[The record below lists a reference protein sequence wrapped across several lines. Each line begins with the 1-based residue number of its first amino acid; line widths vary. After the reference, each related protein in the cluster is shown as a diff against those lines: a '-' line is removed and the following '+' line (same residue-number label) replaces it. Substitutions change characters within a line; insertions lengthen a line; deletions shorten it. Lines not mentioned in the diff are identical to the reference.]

1 MFNPFHEKINE
12 NDADHDLIDSAV
24 HGSQEDLE
32 KLILRHQAWI
42 YNIAF
47 RMVMDRDDAIDITQ
61 EILIKM
67 ITRLASYDPKKGMF
81 RTWLYRIVANHVLD
95 MKKQKFEMRIHD
107 FDTYISLIEKLPDHR
122 EFSHPEGNILTEEL
136 KTGCMMGMLM
146 CLNRNERLA
155 FLIGAVFAVT
165 DVVGAELLQ
174 VSKANFR
181 KLLSRGRHK
190 VHSYMNGVCGQVN
203 KSNPCRC
210 ENKLKTFLD
219 LGMIQP
225 GKTRFCQP
233 GCPTVKDVV
242 IDRLNIFDE
251 SYYSPF
257 LELFVQQPFYDPP
270 DMTAWLRDTIKKDEF
285 KQLFNIH

>member
-1 MFNPFHEKINE
+1 MFNPFAEKIDGKE
-12 NDADHDLIDSAV
+12 AESDLIVAALQ
-24 HGSQEDLE
+24 GSRDDLE
-32 KLILRHQAWI
+32 RLILRHQAWI

-47 RMVMDRDDAIDITQ
+47 KMVMDHDDANDITQ

-67 ITRLASYDPKKGMF
+67 ITRLASYDPQKGSF

-95 MKKQKFEMRIHD
+95 MKKRKFETRISD
-107 FDTYISLIEKLPDHR
+107 FDTYVSLIEKLPDNR
-122 EFSHPEGNILTEEL
+122 EFSHPEEKILTEEL

-165 DVVGAELLQ
+165 DAVGAELLD
-174 VSKANFR
+174 VSSTNFR
-181 KLLSRGRHK
+181 KLLSRSRHK
-190 VHSYMNGVCGQVN
+190 VHSYMNGVCSHVN

-210 ENKLKTFLD
+210 ENKMKTFLD
-219 LGMIQP
+219 LGMLQP
-225 GKTRFCQP
+225 GKKRFCRP
-233 GCPTVKDVV
+233 GGRQVKDV
-242 IDRLNIFDE
+242 IIERLDVFDS

-257 LELFVQQPFYDPP
+257 LELFRQQPFYDPP
-270 DMTAWLRDTIKKDEF
+270 DMTTWLRNTIMKEEF

>member
-1 MFNPFHEKINE
+1 MFNPFLEKINE
-12 NDADHDLIDSAV
+12 NESDHDLIDSAV

-42 YNIAF
+42 YNIAV

-67 ITRLASYDPKKGMF
+67 ITRLASYDPQKGMF

-122 EFSHPEGNILTEEL
+122 EFSHPDSKILTEEL
-136 KTGCMMGMLM
+136 KTGCMLGMLM

-155 FLIGAVFAVT
+155 FLVGAVFAVT
-165 DVVGAELLQ
+165 DAVGAELLQ
-174 VSKANFR
+174 VSKASFR
-181 KLLSRGRHK
+181 KLLSRSRQK
-190 VHSYMNGVCGQVN
+190 VHSYMNGVCGHVN

-225 GKTRFCQP
+225 GETRFCQP

-242 IDRLNIFDE
+242 IERLNVFDK

-285 KQLFNIH
+285 RQLFNIH